1 MYNLKLY
8 LHVNVPNPSVIVLCC
23 QHMRKLREQ
32 LNKLQYH
39 FRVTVSGRGEIH
51 TWISDLNPS
60 SFDFTKKKKGE
71 HRHDTDRNKWY
82 PSQNNFVFPGN
93 QRFQMIL
100 FFSNIKNSYL
110 Q

>member
-60 SFDFTKKKKGE
+60 SFDFTKKKKE
-71 HRHDTDRNKWY
+71 NTDMIQIEINGTLAKIILC
-82 PSQNNFVFPGN
+82 SQVIRGF
-93 QRFQMIL
+93 R
-100 FFSNIKNSYL
+100 
-110 Q
+110 